1 MKNPLILVETKRN
14 KAEQTNFTWNVD
26 AA

>member
-14 KAEQTNFTWNVD
+14 KAEQTNFTWNFD